1 MNSVAFDT
9 TAAAL
14 SPHAPPPPP
23 LKLLGMEPLRAAVEY
38 ASMRLTRRWAAMPRG
53 DGHAIVVFPGL
64 AGAARSTR
72 PILELCG
79 ALGYDAVDWGL
90 GLNRGPRGNIEQW
103 LKDLARHV
111 DAMTSRH
118 SSRIS
123 LIGWSL
129 GGLYAREVAKLM
141 PRRVRCVITLGTP
154 FAGTPEQTNVGWVYR
169 ALNGQRL
176 SADAALLARLRTA
189 PTMPTTSIYSRSDG
203 VVAWQAC
210 LNEAQPHLENVEVTG
225 SHCGLG
231 FNASVHAV
239 IADRLSRHSHRRA
252 KPPALSA

>member
-1 MNSVAFDT
+1 MSSMTFDT
-9 TAAAL
+9 TAQLAR
-14 SPHAPPPPP
+14 APSSPP

-38 ASMRLTRRWAAMPRG
+38 ASMRLTRRRASLPRG
-53 DGHAIVVFPGL
+53 DGHAVVVFPGL
-64 AGAARSTR
+64 AGAGRSTR

-79 ALGYDAVDWGL
+79 ALGYEAFDWGL
-90 GLNRGPRGNIEQW
+90 GLNRGPKGDVKKW
-103 LKDLARHV
+103 LDDLAAHV
-111 DAMTSRH
+111 DALTSKH
-118 SSRIS
+118 TTRIS

-129 GGLYAREVAKLM
+129 GGLYAREVAKII

-169 ALNGQRL
+169 ALNGQPL
-176 SADAALLARLRTA
+176 AADQALLGRLRTA
-189 PTMPTTSIYSRSDG
+189 PTMPTTSIYSRTDG

-210 LNEAQPHLENVEVTG
+210 LNDPLPHLENVEVVG

-231 FNASVHAV
+231 FNASAHAI

-252 KPPALSA
+252 RPLVAAA